1 MAQESVITPE
11 MREAVGVD
19 SEPATHEI
27 EKGAIV
33 RFAQAIGDDNPL
45 FTDEEAARGTRYG
58 GLIAPPTFLRSL
70 ERSPPTLPFP
80 SPYPDVLDGGSE
92 WEYFEPVRPGDRI
105 TVTARVVD
113 LTEKTGSL
121 GNMLFVRMESRYAN
135 QAAEPVALQHGTYIY
150 YRHSD
155 GSQG

>member
-33 RFAQAIGDDNPL
+33 RFARAVGDDSPI

-70 ERSPPTLPFP
+70 ESSPPTLPFP

-92 WEYFEPVRPGDRI
+92 WE
-105 TVTARVVD
+105 
-113 LTEKTGSL
+113 
-121 GNMLFVRMESRYAN
+121 
-135 QAAEPVALQHGTYIY
+135 
-150 YRHSD
+150 
-155 GSQG
+155 